1 MWKKKIMERYLIF
14 SQKNLLINSP
24 LIRIDNMMHLTSLLV
39 ISEYKKR
46 IKTVPILK
54 NNIGKNYNSNS

>member
-24 LIRIDNMMHLTSLLV
+24 LIGIDNMMHLTSLLV
-39 ISEYKKR
+39 IRSYTEK
-46 IKTVPILK
+46 
-54 NNIGKNYNSNS
+54 

>member
-1 MWKKKIMERYLIF
+1 MERYLIF